1 MNPLLFIKF
10 PAGPPSPTDETA
22 TTPDATT
29 ATTTLQSLT
38 ANNAGPVLLK
48 RFPRQANSPNLAFPA
63 TTQLPIQ
70 KSNVVAERIRLMA
83 QEAESQPK
91 KMATSPATP
100 PNSGPAVSN
109 IVTLYKVNGEAFESC
124 DITGGQRIGQVKSQD
139 PESHTGVITIA
150 PALLS
155 IADNYFLGENF
166 IFYFLFLCP
175 PRFSFFCWPVFNR
188 NRSTTFSPVPMV

>member
-1 MNPLLFIKF
+1 MNSLLFIEF

-22 TTPDATT
+22 TPDATT
-29 ATTTLQSLT
+29 LQSST
-38 ANNAGPVLLK
+38 AKNEGPVLLK
-48 RFPRQANSPNLAFPA
+48 RFPRQASSPA

-83 QEAESQPK
+83 QEADSQPK

-100 PNSGPAVSN
+100 LNSASAVSN

-155 IADNYFLGENF
+155 IADNYFLGETYF
-166 IFYFLFLCP
+166 IY
-175 PRFSFFCWPVFNR
+175 FSFTSSHFLAR
-188 NRSTTFSPVPMV
+188 LQ